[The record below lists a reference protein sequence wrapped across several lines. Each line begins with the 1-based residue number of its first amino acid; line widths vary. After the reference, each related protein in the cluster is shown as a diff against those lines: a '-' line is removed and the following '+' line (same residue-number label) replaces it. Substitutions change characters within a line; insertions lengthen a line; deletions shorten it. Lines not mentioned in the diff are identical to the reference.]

1 MQASRNSS
9 FASGLTR
16 GETTCWG
23 NESLTIAFFGER
35 WPHSNRKFISERTG
49 PSSPLPEMACFEQ
62 AGDKYQEFS
71 VDIEVFRLVRHRD
84 FQSFYSVICEL
95 NGI

>member
-1 MQASRNSS
+1 MRASLLPS
-9 FASGLTR
+9 
-16 GETTCWG
+16 
-23 NESLTIAFFGER
+23 
-35 WPHSNRKFISERTG
+35 SERDGRIAITSLYRKG
-49 PSSPLPEMACFEQ
+49 PGTILLPSNPLPEMACFEQ

-84 FQSFYSVICEL
+84 FQSFYSVICEF